1 MNERYL
7 HISSEEFTNIRLL
20 PSDWDI
26 YYFTDLSLSLSFS
39 LSGSQKKSLSMK
51 HTKSIYSLL
60 KVLWYI
66 LV

>member
-26 YYFTDLSLSLSFS
+26 YYFTDLSLSLSLSLSFS

-60 KVLWYI
+60 KVLW
-66 LV
+66 

>member
-26 YYFTDLSLSLSFS
+26 YYFTDLSLSLS

-51 HTKSIYSLL
+51 HTKSIYSLF